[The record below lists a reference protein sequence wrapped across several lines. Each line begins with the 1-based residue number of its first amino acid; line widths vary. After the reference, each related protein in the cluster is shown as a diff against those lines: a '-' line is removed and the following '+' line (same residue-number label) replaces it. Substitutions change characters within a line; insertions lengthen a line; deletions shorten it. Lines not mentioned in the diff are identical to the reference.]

1 MISPYPLVTIPGGL
15 RAEDKANEE
24 EEGGH
29 AAQGEVVAPAV
40 IHRVKQAVW
49 KIHRLTW
56 DFRPSG
62 FLFHQKNPP
71 VPWFILYIL
80 IEYRIDFTEFYFEVR
95 STYSENMYA

>member
-1 MISPYPLVTIPGGL
+1 MTIPGGL
-15 RAEDKANEE
+15 RAEDKAKEE

-40 IHRVKQAVW
+40 IHRVKQAIW
-49 KIHRLTW
+49 KIDPW

-71 VPWFILYIL
+71 VPWFIL
-80 IEYRIDFTEFYFEVR
+80 
-95 STYSENMYA
+95 